1 MLFSAI
7 LLVVSAKE
15 DFGIPLDH
23 KVILSRSGDY
33 VDDVGQN
40 LMVHPPIEL
49 LEVQL
54 FGKGEKLYY
63 LTDEE
68 LSLD

>member
-1 MLFSAI
+1 MLFGAI

-15 DFGIPLDH
+15 DFGIPLDY
-23 KVILSRSGDY
+23 KVILSRSGHY

-40 LMVHPPIEL
+40 LMVHPPIEF